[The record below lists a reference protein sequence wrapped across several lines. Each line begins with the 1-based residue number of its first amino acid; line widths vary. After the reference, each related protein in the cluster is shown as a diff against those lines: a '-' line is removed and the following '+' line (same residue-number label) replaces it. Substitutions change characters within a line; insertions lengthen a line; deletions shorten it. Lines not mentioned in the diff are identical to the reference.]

1 MENRKMCPLKFLKN
15 TNGGGINCS
24 ENFCAWYDTVNQKCC
39 IVTIS
44 EVLSCSTINLIDWN
58 AINKQQEK

>member
-1 MENRKMCPLKFLKN
+1 MNNKKMCPFKMLSQNFKIF
-15 TNGGGINCS
+15 NCS
-24 ENFCAWYDTVNQKCC
+24 ENFCAWYDTVNQKCS

-44 EVLSCSTINLIDWN
+44 DVLSCSTINLIDWN